1 MKKNFRIATMAYLIF
16 LGAVLGAVMFG
27 LVAVVPV
34 ELEALRWAVYGLM
47 LVVALYEGYKYK
59 MGERDKP
66 TSTATLAV
74 LMSGGLFVGYY
85 LPDMLRAQADDTSGV
100 LGVMISLG
108 VLAFA
113 VGVLMVLNMRKACR

>member
-16 LGAVLGAVMFG
+16 LGAVLGAVVFG
-27 LVAVVPV
+27 LVAIVPV

-74 LMSGGLFVGYY
+74 LMSGVLFVGYY
-85 LPDMLRAQADDTSGV
+85 LPDTLHAQGEVTSGTI
-100 LGVMISLG
+100 GAMISLG
-108 VLAFA
+108 VLALA